1 MGFQEVEEYV
11 EARVG
16 ENGIFF
22 MVDLCISEKELAAIK
37 ATITAT
43 IEKLPKNIFVGLLC
57 FNRNVFLYDFE
68 DEYSK
73 FTCLNGAIE
82 GTTSFN

>member
-1 MGFQEVEEYV
+1 
-11 EARVG
+11 VG

-22 MVDLCISEKELAAIK
+22 IVDLCISEKELAAIK
-37 ATITAT
+37 TTLLATID
-43 IEKLPKNIFVGLLC
+43 KLPKNIFVGLLS

-73 FTCLNGAIE
+73 FACLSGATE
-82 GTTSFN
+82 GTTFLN